1 MRGRTLMFEKK
12 TDSLGKDR
20 DCTSGSD
27 KNSIPN
33 GKSSV

>member
-1 MRGRTLMFEKK
+1 MFEKN
-12 TDSLGKDR
+12 TDFLGKDS

-27 KNSIPN
+27 KNPIPN